1 MTSSASAHTQITFN
15 RARRRLVHLGR
26 RLAKRPAVA
35 VSLLVLVGLALAI
48 LFPGL
53 FTSADPYALNPVERL
68 QPPSA
73 SHWFGTDENGRD
85 IFGRIIY
92 GARITVGLTLFAIC
106 LSLVIGVVIGS
117 IAWLAGR
124 GVDALLMR
132 VTDVFLAFPQ
142 LILAMAIVAALGPG
156 MIHAMIGIS
165 LAWWSQYAR
174 IVRSQIA
181 VVKEREYVAAAVSL
195 GQRPLLIV
203 LRHMLPNAMTP
214 VLVKA
219 SLDLGL
225 IMLNLAG
232 LSFIGLGA
240 SPPTPEW
247 GAMIAGGR
255 NLLLEYPWVTTF
267 PGLAI
272 FTTVMAFNFVA
283 DWLRDITDPR
293 SS

>member
-1 MTSSASAHTQITFN
+1 M
-15 RARRRLVHLGR
+15 
-26 RLAKRPAVA
+26 
-35 VSLLVLVGLALAI
+35 
-48 LFPGL
+48 
-53 FTSADPYALNPVERL
+53 
-68 QPPSA
+68 
-73 SHWFGTDENGRD
+73 
-85 IFGRIIY
+85 
-92 GARITVGLTLFAIC
+92 GLTLFAIGLC
-106 LSLVIGVVIGS
+106 LFIGLLIGS
-117 IAWLAGR
+117 VAGLAG
-124 GVDALLMR
+124 GWVDTLLMR
-132 VTDVFLAFPQ
+132 VTDIFLAFPQ

-174 IVRSQIA
+174 IVRSQIM
-181 VVKEREYVAAAVSL
+181 VVSEREYVAAAVAL
-195 GQRPLLIV
+195 GQRPYVIV

-255 NLLLEYPWVTTF
+255 NLLLDYPWVPTF

-283 DWLRDITDPR
+283 DWLRDISDPR
-293 SS
+293 SF